1 MIPLKYTINVEENNS
16 NSNYIKYFVGSIPDS
31 YELKGEH
38 KDIVFKITQKS
49 FKILNSNQQSE
60 IEIDE
65 GYLIPILM
73 RTNIVDLF
81 SKEEDSEY
89 TIGFFDLFSSKYELY
104 DIGENSF
111 INKKDDE
118 LVKRVRKMIGI
129 Y

>member
-1 MIPLKYTINVEENNS
+1 
-16 NSNYIKYFVGSIPDS
+16 
-31 YELKGEH
+31 
-38 KDIVFKITQKS
+38 
-49 FKILNSNQQSE
+49 
-60 IEIDE
+60 
-65 GYLIPILM
+65 M